1 MKQRFFFIFLLFILF
16 FAFMAGTLLAGQNRR
31 LRLSEE
37 RLFRSRE
44 ELVSAQARIR
54 EEEDWNRTL
63 KEENHALTGT
73 GGGRLILTFDDGP
86 SEITGDILDILADKD
101 VKALFFINGANVTRS
116 REKLLLRAVEE
127 GHLIGNHTYSHDYSQ
142 IYRSREGFMK
152 DFLKNEKLILKTT
165 DTRSMLVRFPG
176 GSRNSLCTEEEGRAL
191 MEDLA
196 SELDRLGYVY
206 MDWNVTDNGTDPQAF
221 LSSLERQ
228 IFWRS
233 SATILC
239 HDRGDRA
246 LLLET
251 LPRLIDDVREE
262 GYTFVLP
269 DRTGGVVRF

>member
-1 MKQRFFFIFLLFILF
+1 MKQRFLFIFLLFILF

-116 REKLLLRAVEE
+116 REKTAPPGRGRGASHREPYLL
-127 GHLIGNHTYSHDYSQ
+127 
-142 IYRSREGFMK
+142 
-152 DFLKNEKLILKTT
+152 
-165 DTRSMLVRFPG
+165 P
-176 GSRNSLCTEEEGRAL
+176 
-191 MEDLA
+191 
-196 SELDRLGYVY
+196 
-206 MDWNVTDNGTDPQAF
+206 
-221 LSSLERQ
+221 
-228 IFWRS
+228 
-233 SATILC
+233 
-239 HDRGDRA
+239 
-246 LLLET
+246 
-251 LPRLIDDVREE
+251 
-262 GYTFVLP
+262 
-269 DRTGGVVRF
+269 